1 MPNLPFPYS
10 KTPANF
16 LKRNK
21 ALGKKVILFYDYK
34 YLKNGYE
41 MHKNKMLLVS
51 LTTGLASGSPG
62 ACGIVEE

>member
-1 MPNLPFPYS
+1 MPKLPFPTVKPLPILY
-10 KTPANF
+10 K
-16 LKRNK
+16 KK